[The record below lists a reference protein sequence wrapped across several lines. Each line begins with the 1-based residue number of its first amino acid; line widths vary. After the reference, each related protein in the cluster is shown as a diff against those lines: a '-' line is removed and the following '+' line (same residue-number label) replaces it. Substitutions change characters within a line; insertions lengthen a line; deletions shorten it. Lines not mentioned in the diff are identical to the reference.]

1 MTHRKKNILK
11 ELSYFLTILAFILA
25 SSNCYGVEISNF
37 RHWTAPDHTR
47 IVLDIDDVPDYSVKE
62 NEDVLTLILKESSLH
77 KTIPPSSIINKPG
90 IKKIIFHRTKDDNVK
105 IEFILDKHQKVEV
118 FKLKKFQDK
127 PNRIVVDII
136 LEQGP
141 KEEKKTKQE
150 KKSVRTQKE
159 KGININHDDWRE
171 ETVNLGS
178 LDIKY
183 VAYLAKIK
191 NKILQIWKYPQKA
204 YEKNE
209 EGNVIV
215 RMSIDAD
222 GSLAGATLMSSAGY
236 AELDDGALSVVQTS
250 APFEPLPENYN
261 LSRLNIVASFQYK
274 IMD

>member
-1 MTHRKKNILK
+1 MTLLAVTGMIDLRDNIK
-11 ELSYFLTILAFILA
+11 P
-25 SSNCYGVEISNF
+25 VEI
-37 RHWTAPDHTR
+37 
-47 IVLDIDDVPDYSVKE
+47 L
-62 NEDVLTLILKESSLH
+62 
-77 KTIPPSSIINKPG
+77 SIN
-90 IKKIIFHRTKDDNVK
+90 
-105 IEFILDKHQKVEV
+105 IETPE
-118 FKLKKFQDK
+118 
-127 PNRIVVDII
+127 P
-136 LEQGP
+136 EATPAP

-222 GSLAGATLMSSAGY
+222 GSLAGATLMSSSGY
-236 AELDDGALSVVQTS
+236 AELDDGALSVVRTA
-250 APFEPLPENYN
+250 APFEPLPAIYS

-274 IMD
+274 ITD